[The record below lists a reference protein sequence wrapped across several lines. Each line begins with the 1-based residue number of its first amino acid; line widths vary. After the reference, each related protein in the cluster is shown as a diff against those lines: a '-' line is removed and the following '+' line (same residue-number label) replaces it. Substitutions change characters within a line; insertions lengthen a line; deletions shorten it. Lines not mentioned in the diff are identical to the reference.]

1 MRQSG
6 WVAALALALAATAA
20 CAQATPEEQFVNG
33 AAEALGGADRL
44 RAVQTIVLEGE
55 GTMFNHGQD
64 MTPGASGQTFTLNS
78 FRRVLDLE
86 GGRLRTEY
94 TRLPNFA
101 YFQGQQEVRQLQ
113 GVDGE
118 VAYNLTGAGDIVR
131 VSNQVAHERRLD
143 FHHHPVSLV
152 RAALAPGAVVEN
164 VRQDGGSRVA
174 DVTTA
179 DGLRFELMVDAA
191 GLPTRIAHRAGHPNL
206 GDVVMSTEF
215 TGYQPV
221 DGLQLPS
228 RAAAR
233 VDDFTVM
240 EMRFATLTLDGDAGD
255 LSAPESARSGQ
266 VPGQIQPNVV
276 PEQIAPGLWLMAGQS
291 HHSAL
296 VEFSDHL
303 ALIDAP
309 QSEARTLA
317 VIAAARELRPE
328 KPLTKLVATHH
339 HFDHT
344 AGVRA
349 AIAEGLT
356 IVTHEGN
363 RAFFE
368 EMASRPHTIVPD
380 ALARTPRAVT
390 IEVFD
395 DELVVED
402 KAMSMALYHL
412 AGNPH
417 SDTMLMAHFPRQ
429 RVVVQVDAYSPN
441 AQVHPYAANVL
452 EHIRTRNLRVDRI
465 VPLHGSVVAL
475 AALEQ
480 AVGPQ

>member
-1 MRQSG
+1 MRQAG
-6 WVAALALALAATAA
+6 WVAVMALAATVA
-20 CAQATPEEQFVNG
+20 CAQATPEQQLVND
-33 AAEALGGADRL
+33 AAAALGGADRL
-44 RAVQTIVLEGE
+44 REVRTIVLEGQ

-78 FRRVLDLE
+78 LRRVVDLE

-94 TRLPNFA
+94 TRVPNFA

-118 VAYNLTGAGDIVR
+118 VAYNLTGSGDIVR

-164 VRQDGGSRVA
+164 VREDGGSRAA

-179 DGLRFELMVDAA
+179 DGLRFELTVDAT

-206 GDVVMSTEF
+206 GDVIMSTDF
-215 TGYQPV
+215 TAYEPV
-221 DGLQLPS
+221 EGLQLPS

-255 LSAPESARSGQ
+255 LAAPESARSGQ

-276 PEQIAPGLWLMAGQS
+276 PEQVAPGLWLMAGQS

-303 ALIDAP
+303 AIIDAP

-363 RAFFE
+363 RAFFQ

-380 ALARTPRAVT
+380 ALARSPRAVT
-390 IEVFD
+390 IEAFD

-402 KAMSMALYHL
+402 KAMAMTLYHL
-412 AGNPH
+412 AGNIH

-429 RVVVQVDAYSPN
+429 RVIVQVDAYSPN
-441 AQVHPYAANVL
+441 AQVHPFAANVL

-480 AVGPQ
+480 AVGSQ